1 MSSNKWRR
9 KLIQIIQTYGTQ
21 KCVFSHRKADEIN
34 HQHLLKQ
41 ITCSVWLSMSLA
53 SVRLDFPETLQLFAL
68 QLRTLTEPQAD
79 IIAFQD
85 LLASTKT

>member
-1 MSSNKWRR
+1 
-9 KLIQIIQTYGTQ
+9 
-21 KCVFSHRKADEIN
+21 
-34 HQHLLKQ
+34 
-41 ITCSVWLSMSLA
+41 MSLA